1 MSVAKNHLRS
11 MLEGLIDFSV
21 KTSPEAETRVANG
34 RPFSMLGD
42 LKSLALDVILT
53 FHFGDDF

>member
-1 MSVAKNHLRS
+1 